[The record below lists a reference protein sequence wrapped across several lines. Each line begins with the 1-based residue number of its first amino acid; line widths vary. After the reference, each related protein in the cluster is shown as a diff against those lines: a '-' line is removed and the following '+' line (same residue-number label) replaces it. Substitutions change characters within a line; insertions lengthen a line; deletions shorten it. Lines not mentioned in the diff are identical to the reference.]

1 MFVLSI
7 IVASI
12 LSVISL
18 IHFYWAFGGLY
29 GIHSAAPR
37 LRGKGDFSPPKILTF
52 IIACLI
58 GGLSV
63 LAVLLEVAES
73 PMRETL
79 SYIGYVT
86 ALVFIIRS
94 IGDFKYVGFF
104 KRIYN
109 SKFAKKDTIYFSPLC
124 LLLGCAFFV
133 LSIYTP
139 Y

>member
-12 LSVISL
+12 LCVISL
-18 IHFYWAFGGLY
+18 IHFYWAFGGQY

-37 LRGKGDFSPPKILTF
+37 LLGEGNFSPPKILTF

-63 LAVLLEVAES
+63 LAVLLEATQNS
-73 PMRETL
+73 MRETL
-79 SYIGYVT
+79 SYIGYVIT
-86 ALVFIIRS
+86 LVFIIRS
-94 IGDFKYVGFF
+94 IGDFKYVGFV
-104 KRIYN
+104 KKIYN
-109 SKFAKKDTIYFSPLC
+109 SDFAKKDTIYYSPLF

-133 LSIYTP
+133 LSKYTP
-139 Y
+139 

>member
-7 IVASI
+7 MVASI
-12 LSVISL
+12 LCLVSL

-29 GIHSAAPR
+29 GTQSAAPR

-63 LAVLLEVAES
+63 LAVLLEATDN

-79 SYIGYVT
+79 SYTGYVVAT
-86 ALVFIIRS
+86 VFIIRS

-104 KRIYN
+104 KKIYN
-109 SKFAKKDTIYFSPLC
+109 SNFAKKDTIYFSPLC
-124 LLLGCAFFV
+124 LMLGCAFFI

-139 Y
+139 